1 MARLIKGIPVILY
14 ERTKTGEDPFGAP
27 EYTETPTTVE
37 NVLVTPVAADAVV
50 QDLQLYGKRAAYEL
64 CLPKGDAHQW
74 EDCRVE
80 FFGRSWRVYTPAQEY
95 IEAQLPLDWNRKVRV
110 ERYG

>member
-1 MARLIKGIPVILY
+1 MASRIKGIQVILY
-14 ERTKTGEDPFGAP
+14 ERTKTGEDPFGVA
-27 EYTETPTTVE
+27 EYTETPNTVE
-37 NVLVTPVAADAVV
+37 NVLVTPVAADDVV

-64 CLPKGDAHQW
+64 CLPKGDSHQW

-80 FFGRSWRVYTPAQEY
+80 FFGQSFRVYTPVQEY

>member
-1 MARLIKGIPVILY
+1 MASLIKGIPVILH
-14 ERTKTGEDPFGAP
+14 ERTKTGEDLFGAA
-27 EYTETPTTVE
+27 EYAENPVTVE
-37 NVLVTPVAADAVV
+37 NVLVTPVAADDVV

-64 CLPKGDAHQW
+64 CLPKGDSHRW

-80 FFGRSWRVYTPAQEY
+80 FFGQSWRVYTPVQEY

>member
-1 MARLIKGIPVILY
+1 MASLIKGIPVILY
-14 ERTKTGEDPFGAP
+14 ERTKIGEDPFGAA
-27 EYTETPTTVE
+27 EYTETPTIVE

-50 QDLQLYGKRAAYEL
+50 QDLQMYGKRAAYEL
-64 CLPKGDAHQW
+64 CLPKGDSHQW

-80 FFGRSWRVYTPAQEY
+80 FFGQSWRVYTPAQEY